1 MADTLQPEPEMKALS
16 GGIPLDDNVEDLIPE
31 EDGTS
36 SPAAKK
42 KPKDRRRRA
51 SVMEMIDEVGAAS
64 TKDTSGRVNSIDRA
78 GFDLLC
84 EKMGLRMSAHARKR
98 AFKSLDTKE
107 GDARDGLL
115 DYAFVHSWLRAARGS
130 QLRDTRRLARTL
142 LTCELAAG
150 CTC

>member
-64 TKDTSGRVNSIDRA
+64 TKDTSGRVNSIERA

-84 EKMGLRMSAHARKR
+84 EKMGLHDNTRYVTSHVMTFPVR
-98 AFKSLDTKE
+98 
-107 GDARDGLL
+107 
-115 DYAFVHSWLRAARGS
+115 W
-130 QLRDTRRLARTL
+130 TRRRQRPPGWT
-142 LTCELAAG
+142 
-150 CTC
+150 